1 MADSNSYQRKL
12 PNAPLKEVVFEVYWE
27 LDVDNNGR
35 KYDQG
40 FKYAIGVF
48 RREAAKVGFN
58 VVEELLPP
66 NSPVEFINRPS
77 IQFWKG
83 EGVYPV
89 LQLGQGIMVVNE
101 TEGYEWENSFRET
114 VLKAVQILMTSYES
128 TPTFNEVS
136 IRYINALDLSP
147 SDNAGVWSFVES
159 NLQTSVFRK
168 FNVPGQLE
176 DIALNESYK
185 LMMGQD

>member
-1 MADSNSYQRKL
+1 
-12 PNAPLKEVVFEVYWE
+12 
-27 LDVDNNGR
+27 
-35 KYDQG
+35 
-40 FKYAIGVF
+40 
-48 RREAAKVGFN
+48 
-58 VVEELLPP
+58 
-66 NSPVEFINRPS
+66 
-77 IQFWKG
+77 
-83 EGVYPV
+83 
-89 LQLGQGIMVVNE
+89 MVVNE

-147 SDNAGVWSFVES
+147 SDNAEVWSFVES
-159 NLQTSVFRK
+159 NLQTSVSRN

-185 LMMGQD
+185 LDDGSRLTLTLESGRNNRLDIPALIWQNVVARRANMTEGEIADWADRAHNITSDLFVKMLNQDLYDSFK